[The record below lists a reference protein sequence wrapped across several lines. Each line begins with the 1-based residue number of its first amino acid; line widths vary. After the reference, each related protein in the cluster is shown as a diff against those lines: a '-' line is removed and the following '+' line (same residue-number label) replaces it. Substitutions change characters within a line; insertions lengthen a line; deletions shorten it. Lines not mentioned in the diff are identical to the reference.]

1 MKAIFYKLKG
11 NAHQQE
17 GKVNITVKELSEWI
31 QEIQSAES
39 QFERVLNL
47 LEDDDDSDS

>member
-1 MKAIFYKLKG
+1 MLNGFS
-11 NAHQQE
+11 
-17 GKVNITVKELSEWI
+17 ITVKELSEWI

-39 QFERVLNL
+39 QFDQVLNL

>member
-1 MKAIFYKLKG
+1 MLNGFS
-11 NAHQQE
+11 
-17 GKVNITVKELSEWI
+17 ITVKELSEWI

-39 QFERVLNL
+39 QFDQVFNL